1 MIQLIG
7 GDLYQWDVRRSV
19 VFTPEGTDAEA
30 LHFAHQGDSKAVIM
44 ELVDSQA
51 RIPDYLLQSDKA
63 LCVYA
68 VSAGVTFEKVILPV
82 RKRER
87 PENYVYEDDRRN
99 YIYELIQAAKDAVDD
114 ANTVVAEL
122 RTARDSGEFDGPQGD
137 PGSSGVYVLG
147 EGETEADVPEGVDV
161 LIDPNGEPLV
171 IPQPLVVTIT
181 DDVASHTS
189 AEIYAHVQAGGS
201 AVLNETDNWG
211 VTLNYLGG
219 NEDYASFGA
228 WLDEMRMVHATIWS
242 DGAAEFAEPNYA
254 NNDDLANKI
263 NRPSTA
269 KVGQTIVV
277 KSVHTDGRPI
287 AWEAA
292 DLPSDDHIN
301 SLIDA
306 KLGVIENGSY

>member
-147 EGETEADVPEGVDV
+147 EGETEADVPEDVNV
-161 LIDPNGEPLV
+161 LIDPNGDPLD
-171 IPQPLVVTIT
+171 ISQPLTVTVT
-181 DDVASHTS
+181 DGVANHT
-189 AEIYAHVQAGGS
+189 AREIIDHILAGGTAMAYMYEDS
-201 AVLNETDNWG
+201 ETYVYSFDGGYFLEGDETDVWVVFRCG
-211 VTLNYLGG
+211 SLGSAYMDQLMIE
-219 NEDYASFGA
+219 N
-228 WLDEMRMVHATIWS
+228 
-242 DGAAEFAEPNYA
+242 
-254 NNDDLANKI
+254 
-263 NRPSTA
+263 
-269 KVGQTIVV
+269 
-277 KSVHTDGRPI
+277 DGRATCCSISTPTHS
-287 AWEAA
+287 EV
-292 DLPSDDHIN
+292 L
-301 SLIDA
+301 SLIN
-306 KLGVIENGSY
+306 KQLGVIENGSY